1 MSNDLNLIP
10 PPDLEK
16 KKSANRKALWVG
28 GIIAALLL
36 VGYFGI
42 YTPLEIKAKVQG
54 ELDAVLV
61 DENEFQAVKDEFQ
74 STTERL
80 NAGNNRLTGLEGNLP
95 EAFGWAG
102 LLSDIEDIMPS
113 EVYLKSME
121 FKERGLY
128 IMGIYTENADV
139 SRLLVKLRGL
149 EMIESARFLSI
160 TYNRDDEGWDFEMQC
175 DLPASVYPQ
184 EKAPEDTTAQTETE
198 SGGDSTG
205 EPSQEGEAAS

>member
-1 MSNDLNLIP
+1 MPNDLNLIP

-16 KKSANRKALWVG
+16 KKAANRKALWAG

-42 YTPLEIKAKVQG
+42 YTPLEAKAKVQR
-54 ELDAVLV
+54 ELDANLV
-61 DENEFQAVKDEFQ
+61 DETEYQAVKQEF
-74 STTERL
+74 EDMNAKL
-80 NAGNNRLTGLEGNLP
+80 NASNNKLQGLEGNLP

-102 LLSDIEDIMPS
+102 LLSEIEDIMPI
-113 EVYLKSME
+113 EVHLKSME

-175 DLPASVYPQ
+175 ELPASVYP
-184 EKAPEDTTAQTETE
+184 EEPAPEDTADQTETQ
-198 SGGDSTG
+198 SGDNTG
-205 EPSQEGEAAS
+205 EASQEGEAAS